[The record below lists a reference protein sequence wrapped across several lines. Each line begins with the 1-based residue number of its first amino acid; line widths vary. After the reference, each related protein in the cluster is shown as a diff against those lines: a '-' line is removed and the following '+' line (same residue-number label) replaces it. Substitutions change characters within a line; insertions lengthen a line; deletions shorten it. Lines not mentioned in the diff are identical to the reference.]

1 MDNRPE
7 NGSPLVVVRGS
18 ILGVRGPVSIYGP
31 SKLRVLTSSLTK
43 ILKVRRAGPP
53 LGTEI

>member
-7 NGSPLVVVRGS
+7 NGSLLIIVRGS
-18 ILGVRGPVSIYGP
+18 VLGIRGPVSIYGP
-31 SKLRVLTSSLTK
+31 SKLRAPASSLTG

-53 LGTEI
+53 LGTKI